1 MIQRRKGPV
10 EWIGREHITVL
21 PWSRETAV
29 ERESLRKSKTAG
41 DLWQLESET
50 QILLGK
56 IGRAHV

>member
-1 MIQRRKGPV
+1 MDRAV
-10 EWIGREHITVL
+10 HA
-21 PWSRETAV
+21 RETAV

-56 IGRAHV
+56 ENV